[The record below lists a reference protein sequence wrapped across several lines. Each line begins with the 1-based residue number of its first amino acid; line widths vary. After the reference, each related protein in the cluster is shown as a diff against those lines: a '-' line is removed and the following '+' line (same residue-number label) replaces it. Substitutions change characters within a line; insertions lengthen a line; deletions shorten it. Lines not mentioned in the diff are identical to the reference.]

1 MPDKATVDLIQFC
14 AAVATIIALPCGVG
28 AVCYAAR
35 QLSLARKAGSGS
47 SLIALSEA
55 FRQCWQA
62 FLVAGDDEK
71 KRLHAFADLANSL
84 EVACAV
90 FRDEV
95 FFGHSEDLLENY
107 LLSVFRLIEANA
119 DARDRM
125 ERLLQTPRTFENI
138 VGFLSSHRGLGLPVS
153 G

>member
-1 MPDKATVDLIQFC
+1 MT
-14 AAVATIIALPCGVG
+14 
-28 AVCYAAR
+28 
-35 QLSLARKAGSGS
+35 RKRGSTP
-47 SLIALSEA
+47 SLIS
-55 FRQCWQA
+55 RT
-62 FLVAGDDEK
+62 
-71 KRLHAFADLANSL
+71 RLKSPA
-84 EVACAV
+84 
-90 FRDEV
+90 RDEV